1 MKARRLSRCLCCVWL
16 TLLAACDDMTVQP
29 KQTAYGPEVGPAAIP
44 AGMIA
49 FGSSALQTTPPL
61 SRELMARGRERYR
74 IFCAPCHAELGDGR
88 GMIVQR
94 GFPAPPS
101 FHTDALRALTPQQVY
116 DAVSNGY
123 GVMYSFADRIA
134 PEDRWAIVAY
144 VRALERSQNASPHE
158 LASTV
163 EAP

>member
-1 MKARRLSRCLCCVWL
+1 MKARYFTRCLCCVWL
-16 TLLAACDDMTVQP
+16 MLLAACDDMTLQP

-49 FGSSALQTTPPL
+49 FESSAPRVPPL
-61 SRELMARGRERYR
+61 TRELISRGRERYHV
-74 IFCAPCHAELGDGR
+74 FCAPCHAELGDGR

-101 FHTDALRALTPQQVY
+101 FHTDAVRALTPQQVY
-116 DAVSNGY
+116 DAISNGY

-144 VRALERSQNASPHE
+144 VRALQRSQDAPPDE
-158 LASTV
+158 LASAV